1 MRRLVRR
8 LLAPA
13 LLAGAVL
20 AATVGPILADPNLPN
35 ITAHRHFIQTPDGS
49 LQEVGP
55 RLCDDPSLQS
65 AFNQFHSNVHSH
77 VLGSTG
83 PTQSAPGL
91 HNGSG
96 ADLVA
101 RGCSFVP

>member
-1 MRRLVRR
+1 MFRIARKLLV
-8 LLAPA
+8 PA
-13 LLAGAVL
+13 LVAGAVL
-20 AATVGPILADPNLPN
+20 AATVVPGLADPNLPN
-35 ITAHRHFIQTPDGS
+35 ISAHRHFIQTPDGR
-49 LQEVGP
+49 LVEVGP

-65 AFNQFHSNVHSH
+65 AFAQFHSNVHTH

-83 PTQSAPGL
+83 PAQSAPGL

-96 ADLVA
+96 ADLIA